1 MAAPPRHHPL
11 SVTQQRAASSENCVG
26 FFFGRRSERLSE
38 REGGKGGIKAG
49 VEGRRRRTKCL
60 PEVRTGAGGV
70 GWVGGGEREDEEGAG
85 QLDFPSPYM
94 PGSRRATLVRRQ
106 LRLPNATLPP

>member
-11 SVTQQRAASSENCVG
+11 SVTQQRQHLRRIVF

-70 GWVGGGEREDEEGAG
+70 GGGGGGDEEGAG